1 MEKKK
6 KPNIFLIVLFILFV
20 IYISLD
26 IASSNGYYDNL
37 MREKAILTEENIKE
51 FEDDVKNNRDIDIKK
66 YTEKETKDY
75 RGFASNMGETFSNF
89 VEKLM
94 TEELGK
100 MGKTLKKLFTN

>member
-6 KPNIFLIVLFILFV
+6 KPNLFLIILFLLFMF
-20 IYISLD
+20 YISLE
-26 IASSNGYYDNL
+26 IASSSGYYDN
-37 MREKAILTEENIKE
+37 MTTKKAILTEENIKE
-51 FEDDVKNNRDIDIKK
+51 FENDVKNNREIDLKK
-66 YTEKETKDY
+66 YTENSQKDY
-75 RGFASNMGETFSNF
+75 RGFASNMGESFSNF